1 MRDFVGMETF
11 FDEEYARR
19 TDHRFHA
26 MASPPLYYRDMGE
39 IQKTCSVFDGRVP
52 ESSQCDV
59 AWVVCL
65 YRGGEIDEETAAK
78 LLKALWKNWHNPAGP
93 SGEERVLKTLDND
106 MDLASTINYGR
117 TLQEPMS
124 RLKMRNSILELFED
138 VLSLMRTVHAMA
150 LENLDALMVAHTHMN
165 QGQPMT
171 LAHMLVSV
179 FDCIDRSLVQLE
191 HGYHLVN
198 QNSGGCGSTSG
209 TTWNVDRQL
218 MADLLG
224 MDGVLEATY
233 DCEATQDHSYAVL
246 FALSNLALHISRWS
260 TNFYIFCMDEI
271 DMFRIE
277 PGYCGMSSFMPQKC
291 DSASHYEQVRV
302 DCSSVIGDTF
312 KCVMQLKGEFHG
324 DVLPAA
330 WMPFQS
336 VPAVFKE
343 ARMAIRRFE
352 LNLKHIH
359 PQKERM
365 KSIVRS
371 GYSCATELA
380 SYLIKEEGYGGRLA
394 HSIVATMIRQ
404 ARVKALKSYEC
415 TGEMLD
421 EAAEFLNVR
430 KPGLSTDIVRKQLD
444 PEEFLKT
451 HTHLGGTAPEETLR
465 LLKKREATMAEAEQ
479 RQQQRRD
486 QVDTAITSLENT
498 AKTGNPD

>member
-1 MRDFVGMETF
+1 MRDFIGMEKF

-26 MASPPLYYRDMGE
+26 MAMPPLYYRDMGE

-52 ESSQCDV
+52 EASQCDV
-59 AWVVCL
+59 AWIICL
-65 YRGGEIDEETAAK
+65 YRGGEIDRETAAR
-78 LLKALWKNWHNPAGP
+78 LLKALWENWLNPAGP

-150 LENLDALMVAHTHMN
+150 LDNLDALMVAHTHMN

-191 HGYHLVN
+191 HAYHLVN

-224 MDGVLEATY
+224 LDGVLEATY

-271 DMFRIE
+271 DMFRME
-277 PGYCGMSSFMPQKC
+277 PAYCGMSSFMPQKC
-291 DSASHYEQVRV
+291 DSASHYEQIRV
-302 DCSSVIGDTF
+302 
-312 KCVMQLKGEFHG
+312 HG

-343 ARMAIRRFE
+343 ARLAIRRFE
-352 LNLKHIH
+352 LNLKHMH
-359 PQKERM
+359 PQKKRM

-380 SYLIKEEGYGGRLA
+380 SYLIKKKGYGGRLA
-394 HSIVATMIRQ
+394 HSIVATMVRQ
-404 ARVKALKSYEC
+404 ARMKALKSYEC

-421 EAAEFLNVR
+421 EAAAYLNVP
-430 KPGLSTDIVRKQLD
+430 KPGLSTEIVRKQLD

-451 HTHLGGTAPEETLR
+451 HTHLGGAAPEETLR
-465 LLKKREATMAEAEQ
+465 LLKKRESVMAEAQQRQEQ
-479 RQQQRRD
+479 RRA
-486 QVDTAITSLENT
+486 QVDTAISALENM